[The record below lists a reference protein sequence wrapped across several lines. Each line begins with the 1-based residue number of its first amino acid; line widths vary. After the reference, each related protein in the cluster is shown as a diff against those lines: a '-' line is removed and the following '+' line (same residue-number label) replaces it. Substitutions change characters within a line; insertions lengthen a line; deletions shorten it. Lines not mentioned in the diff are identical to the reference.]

1 MNECLNTSDDIT
13 LNLIIRVKQVNVLLK
28 IIFLKVFIQKGI
40 LMARSLVHYLYQSD
54 HHRQIILKSRTDVE
68 SMY

>member
-28 IIFLKVFIQKGI
+28 IIFLKVFMQKGI
-40 LMARSLVHYLYQSD
+40 LMERSLVH
-54 HHRQIILKSRTDVE
+54 RIIIDISLSRTDVE
-68 SMY
+68 TMY

>member
-28 IIFLKVFIQKGI
+28 ILFLKVFMQKGI
-40 LMARSLVHYLYQSD
+40 LMERSLVH
-54 HHRQIILKSRTDVE
+54 RIIIDISLSRTDVE
-68 SMY
+68 TMY